1 MRKPTTFLPTLAL
14 GVAGAIS
21 VTAPSLAVPI
31 TYIEQATATG
41 SLNGVPFTNA
51 NVLLRMNNDTTHV
64 IGGPT
69 LFENL
74 GTATVSV
81 NGGASVTFTNS
92 MEVFSDTSL
101 SPATVGFSDLTQ
113 SLDVLDDG
121 SVFFLGYD
129 LRTAI
134 GPITG
139 NPALSSLGQP
149 FPTTGGDFI
158 LTSIA
163 NDASTFTA
171 TTVAVPAPPIGG
183 LAVLIAFGGAIFGAR
198 LLERR
203 RARHS
208 HPIES
213 N

>member
-1 MRKPTTFLPTLAL
+1 MRKPTTFLPALAL
-14 GVAGAIS
+14 GVAGAITMAAAS
-21 VTAPSLAVPI
+21 MAAPI
-31 TYIEQATATG
+31 TYTETATASG
-41 SLNGVPFTNA
+41 SLNGVAFTDA
-51 NVLLRMNNDTTHV
+51 SVLLRMVNDTTLV
-64 IGGPT
+64 VGGPD
-69 LFENL
+69 LFENFGIL
-74 GTATVSV
+74 TVSL
-81 NGGASVTFTNS
+81 NGGIPVTFTDQ
-92 MEVFSDTSL
+92 MEVFSAQTVA
-101 SPATVGFSDLTQ
+101 PPTVGFSDLT
-113 SLDVLDDG
+113 SMLDVLDDG

-183 LAVLIAFGGAIFGAR
+183 LAVLITFGGAIFGAR